1 MRKGQKKR
9 VWTPEQKSEIVHKHL
24 DEHISVRTLERE
36 YAADRSMICRWVKEY
51 IAEGE
56 STFTPKGHYG
66 NPFAALH
73 VSKNLSELER
83 LQLMVAKLEI
93 ENERLKKDIG
103 WKELVQTR
111 YSLPD
116 QTRVRN
122 HRNTKRKISRGI
134 PVRNYGSEQIRLL
147 PVEGTTR
154 QTEPVRTRQATTYKA
169 TNRAA

>member
-9 VWTPEQKSEIVHKHL
+9 VWTPAQKAEIVYKHL
-24 DEHISVRTLERE
+24 DDHISVRTLEKE
-36 YAADRSMICRWVKEY
+36 FNADRSMICRWVKEY

-56 STFTPKGHYG
+56 SSFIPKGHHG
-66 NPFAALH
+66 NHFAALYI
-73 VSKNLSELER
+73 SKNLPELER
-83 LQLMVAKLEI
+83 LRLMVAKLEV

-103 WKELVQTR
+103 WKGLVQTR

-116 QTRVRN
+116 STRVRN

-147 PVEGTTR
+147 SVERTAR
-154 QTEPVRTRQATTYKA
+154 KAEPI
-169 TNRAA
+169 